1 MKLGYARVSK
11 EEQVDSLPAQVARLR
26 NAGCDEVVEEQES
39 GKVDSRPGLAEVIA
53 AVRAGRVKELVITRA
68 DRLGRNAAFADELI
82 ALCDLQGVTMT
93 ALDGGAIESATPQ
106 GFMQARLITT
116 MAEVESRMLS
126 LRLRRQFEQYRSQG
140 RHLRR
145 RKPFG
150 YQGGTDHKL
159 EPHPDHWP
167 QALKVLERL
176 RVVGSFTGVARELPS
191 WCSWTP
197 APTNLQ
203 NWFCNPVIRGH
214 VAHLLD
220 RTSGKG
226 WSQRWAE
233 TYYDQHPALISE
245 AEWRDLADHLRRP
258 INKFQAVTDREG
270 RHGLTGLLR
279 CANCGHNM
287 RRNSAAGVTWWRC
300 RHRLCEERAAIKE
313 EAALPAAI
321 AAAVDAADR
330 MAALAVMPPDED
342 PAIAAKRQDLEQ
354 LEQLAQ
360 RNASLAP
367 AVAALR
373 EEINGMSR
381 RPQAS
386 PDMTEAAARISDP
399 EFFSG
404 ATPQEQRALLALA
417 LQWLEVDR
425 AGAVRAQPRSW

>member
-1 MKLGYARVSK
+1 M
-11 EEQVDSLPAQVARLR
+11 P
-26 NAGCDEVVEEQES
+26 
-39 GKVDSRPGLAEVIA
+39 P
-53 AVRAGRVKELVITRA
+53 
-68 DRLGRNAAFADELI
+68 
-82 ALCDLQGVTMT
+82 
-93 ALDGGAIESATPQ
+93 
-106 GFMQARLITT
+106 
-116 MAEVESRMLS
+116 
-126 LRLRRQFEQYRSQG
+126 
-140 RHLRR
+140 
-145 RKPFG
+145 
-150 YQGGTDHKL
+150 
-159 EPHPDHWP
+159 
-167 QALKVLERL
+167 VL
-176 RVVGSFTGVARELPS
+176 
-191 WCSWTP
+191 
-197 APTNLQ
+197 
-203 NWFCNPVIRGH
+203 RGH

-330 MAALAVMPPDED
+330 MAALAVMSPDED